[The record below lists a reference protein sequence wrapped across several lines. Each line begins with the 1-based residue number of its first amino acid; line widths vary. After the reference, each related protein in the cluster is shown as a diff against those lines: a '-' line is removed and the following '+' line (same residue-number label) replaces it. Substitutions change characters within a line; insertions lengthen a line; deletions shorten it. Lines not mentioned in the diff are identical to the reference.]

1 MDIKKKYKIMNDNLI
16 LVVIMRLYRYVKVKT
31 RQYIMN
37 NWIFWYKIYK
47 SLSIYQ
53 LFFKKEKSH
62 IL

>member
-37 NWIFWYKIYK
+37 N
-47 SLSIYQ
+47 
-53 LFFKKEKSH
+53 
-62 IL
+62 